1 MMSRGTRDDDLAVFT
16 LAGVADTGYN
26 IQPHRGCSEVMK
38 EEAAFLYHNCIS
50 GH

>member
-16 LAGVADTGYN
+16 LAGVADTGYD
-26 IQPHRGCSEVMK
+26 IRGCSEVMK
-38 EEAAFLYHNCIS
+38 EEAASLYHNCIS